1 MDKILS
7 PIKIRILKFL
17 EISNIT
23 RESFYR
29 ATNISASNFKGSGLK
44 SELGGDKIAKIL
56 ACYPMLNPDWLI
68 TGRGVMLLG
77 DTASQMPVSYTQTEE
92 RLSGN
97 VADVTLMHDP
107 GEEEN
112 REAIPLYQF
121 DPAAGVAD
129 LLATTPHPAPICRI
143 FLPGLPSCDGA
154 LRITGDAMYPLL
166 KHGDIVF
173 YKRAENLPDDI
184 RWGELYLLAFKANGS
199 EQILLRYLQQGSR
212 PTHLRLES
220 SSPLITPMEIP
231 LDAIRAAALVR
242 ASVRYTTMD

>member
-29 ATNISASNFKGSGLK
+29 ATNISASNFKGSGLR

-56 ACYPMLNPDWLI
+56 ACYPTLNPDWLI
-68 TGRGVMLLG
+68 TGRGPMLLG
-77 DTASQMPVSYTQTEE
+77 DAVAGAPVPYSHTEE
-92 RLSGN
+92 HLTGN

-107 GEEEN
+107 GASEN
-112 REAIPLYQF
+112 LQAVPLYQL
-121 DPAAGVAD
+121 PAAGLSA
-129 LLATTPHPAPICRI
+129 LLGNAAYRTPLCHI

-154 LRITGDAMYPLL
+154 LRITGDALHPIL

-173 YKRAENLPDDI
+173 YKEVADLPDGI
-184 RWGELYLLAFKANGS
+184 LQGELYLLSFRVDGN
-199 EQILLRYLQQGSR
+199 EYVILRYVEQGSDKAHVR
-212 PTHLRLES
+212 LVSRNPHLA
-220 SSPLITPMEIP
+220 PKEIP
-231 LDAIRAAALVR
+231 VSSILAAALVR
-242 ASVRYTTMD
+242 ASVRYNTLG